1 MAETIKPDTSAK
13 TTMFGAL
20 LRRHRIDAG
29 LTQAALAERALL
41 SVRAVQHLEAGRGQ
55 PYQETARRLADA
67 LQLDRAAREAL
78 QAASEP
84 TPRRRN
90 RSGTAFDLI
99 LLSDSSEAD
108 HLKGFAEALQN
119 DQGIHASPA
128 IWGTDDG
135 DHWQGL
141 RGARACA
148 VFIGARG
155 LGDWS
160 SGALAIALGRAVRE
174 GDQRMVAVLLPGAPE
189 PFDATTLPPPLN
201 TQPWLDLRSG
211 VEIALAA
218 QLLARMLRG
227 SQDAIGAP
235 PALVEAGCPYR
246 GLEAFDEEHAD
257 LFFGREAAVQ
267 RLLEQLKGSRFIAV
281 IAPSGSGKSSLV
293 RAGLLPAL
301 RQSAMTGIPDWVV
314 CKLTPGPA
322 PLNALSTELLQLP
335 ERGSLQRTVARM
347 ARDSRML
354 HQSASL
360 ALARRAPSS
369 RLVCVV
375 DQFEEIFT
383 QCLDEDQR
391 SQFVANLLYAASV
404 PDGRTVVVLTMRA
417 DFYAHCA
424 AYPDLAAQLAAHQY
438 LLAPLDRAGTRQA
451 ISAPAERLGLSFE
464 PGLVDTIAEE
474 FAGEP
479 GALPLLEHALLEVW
493 ARRQGHVLTLEGYR
507 ASGGVQGALAQRADS
522 IFLSLAPREQEV
534 AREVLLRLTEPGE
547 TTEDTRRRATMDEL
561 VASASERDLTRRVV
575 LALADGRLLTT
586 SGGSEHG
593 DAWVEVA
600 HEALIR
606 GWPRLRQWVDEDRAA
621 LRVRRRL
628 TEAAREWERLARDD
642 GALYRA
648 GVLAEALDL
657 RDRKQTG
664 LNELEHEFLNAGLA
678 LQNRERRARDRGR
691 RLAVLALCGGLVLA
705 LFLGGLAA
713 LQWQRAESERGV
725 ALGRELAFEAEAAR
739 KGAGVLLPRS
749 VLLAAESLSRFPPRD
764 SEPTLRQGL
773 ALLARPLLS
782 LPQAGHGATAAYSPD
797 GRYLATGD
805 DVGNAMVW
813 AVADG
818 HHVSSMVLGAP
829 VKAIAWSPDA
839 RFLATAGNDGSAR
852 VWDPVSGRALE
863 GFDHPAAV
871 YALAFSPDGSKLAAA
886 SMDGTARIWDRTAHT
901 ALQLSSGSTIVD
913 RFSPDG
919 GNEFAESLAQTLAYS
934 PDGQQLATVR
944 TSDNSARVWDTQTGA
959 ELIRLDHDGEVLA
972 VAFSPDG
979 QYIATGS
986 ADGGTRIWS
995 RDGVQVGRTTTDRSS
1010 PTFTVAF
1017 SPDSRYLA
1025 TGGFSFA
1032 AEVVEVPAATDVL
1045 QLPLDDSAQSLAWSP
1060 DGTSVA
1066 AASNDGTA
1074 RIWALDDG
1082 QEILRMPMGFNNV
1095 VYQVAF
1101 SPDGMQVA
1109 TSSADGVV
1117 RTWQVTKS
1125 WQDDGLSH
1133 SDSVIAVA
1141 FSPDGRYLASSAGTI
1156 AHVWDAHTGAELQRL
1171 EHPALAWALH
1181 FSPDSRYLAT
1191 SSFDGYGRIWDVA
1204 TGQEVKRFLHG
1215 ARERIYGVRFNLD
1228 GSLLATAGLK
1238 GGVKVWDV
1246 ASGGVTMEVMH
1257 DSAAGYLRFTP
1268 DGKYLISG
1276 SVDHT
1281 ARVWD
1286 LATGHEVQRM
1296 TADSPLYELDI
1307 TPDGRYLAGGDDH
1320 DARVWD
1326 LATGAQVLLL
1336 PHATGVNGVAFS
1348 ADGKYLA
1355 TAAKDGVARV
1365 WLVSTGKQV
1374 AGMAH
1379 DKSLNGLGFSPD
1391 GSYLATASADH
1402 TVRLWPPLLADP
1414 IGAACA
1420 HVIANLTPA
1429 EWQQYLPGE
1438 AYHVTCRALP

>member
-1 MAETIKPDTSAK
+1 
-13 TTMFGAL
+13 MFGAL
-20 LRRHRIDAG
+20 LRRYRVDAG
-29 LTQAALAERALL
+29 LTQAALAERAGL

-55 PYQETARRLADA
+55 PYQDTARRLADA
-67 LQLDRAAREAL
+67 LPLDRAAREAL
-78 QAASEP
+78 HAASEP

-90 RSGTAFDLI
+90 RRGTAVDLM
-99 LLSDSSEAD
+99 LLYDRSEAEN
-108 HLKGFAEALQN
+108 LKGVAEALQN
-119 DQGIHASPA
+119 DHGIHVLQAT
-128 IWGTDDG
+128 WGSVAAE
-135 DHWQGL
+135 HPQGL
-141 RGARACA
+141 RGARAGA

-160 SGALAIALGRAVRE
+160 SGALASALGRAVRDGE
-174 GDQRMVAVLLPGAPE
+174 QSLIAVLLPGAPE

-201 TQPWLDLRSG
+201 TRPWLDLRSG
-211 VEIALAA
+211 VEIAFAA
-218 QLLARMLRG
+218 QQLARTLRG
-227 SQDAIGAP
+227 SQDSLDAP
-235 PALVEAGCPYR
+235 RALAAAECPYR

-267 RLLEQLKGSRFIAV
+267 RLLEQLKSCRFVAV

-301 RQSAMTGIPDWVV
+301 RQKAMTGIPDWVV

-322 PLNALSTELLQLP
+322 PLNALGTELLQLP
-335 ERGSLQRTVARM
+335 ERGGLQRTVARM
-347 ARDSRML
+347 ARDSRAL
-354 HQSASL
+354 HQSVAL
-360 ALARRAPSS
+360 ALARHAPSS

-383 QCLDEDQR
+383 QCSDEDQR
-391 SQFVANLLYAASV
+391 SQFVANLLYAASA
-404 PDGRTVVVLTMRA
+404 PLGQTVVVLTMRA
-417 DFYAHCA
+417 DFYSHCA

-438 LLAPLDRAGTRQA
+438 LLGPLDRAGTRQA

-474 FAGEP
+474 VAGEP

-493 ARRQGHVLTLEGYR
+493 ARRQGHLLTLEGYR

-586 SGGSEHG
+586 SGGGEHG
-593 DAWVEVA
+593 GAWVEVA

-648 GVLAEALDL
+648 GVLAEALEL

-664 LNELEHEFLNAGLA
+664 LNVLEHEFLNAGVA
-678 LQNRERRARDRGR
+678 LQNHERRARDRGR

-773 ALLARPLLS
+773 ALLARPLLTV
-782 LPQAGHGATAAYSPD
+782 PQSGHASVAYSPD
-797 GRYLATGD
+797 GQYLATGD
-805 DVGNAMVW
+805 ASGVAVVW

-818 HHVSSMVLGAP
+818 HQVSSIAVGAP
-829 VKAIAWSPDA
+829 VRAIAWSRDA

-852 VWDPVSGRALE
+852 VWDPASGRGLE
-863 GFDHPAAV
+863 RFDQPAAV
-871 YALAFSPDGSKLAAA
+871 YSLAFSPDGSNLAAA
-886 SMDGTARIWDRTAHT
+886 SMDGTARIWDRAAHT
-901 ALQLSSGSTIVD
+901 ALQLSTSATVVD

-934 PDGQQLATVR
+934 PDGRQLATAR
-944 TSDNSARVWDTQTGA
+944 TSDNVAHVWDVQTGA
-959 ELIRLDHDGEVLA
+959 ELMRLDHDGEVLA

-986 ADGGTRIWS
+986 ADGSTRIWS
-995 RDGVQVGRTTTDRSS
+995 RDGIQVGRTTTDRSS

-1017 SPDSRYLA
+1017 SPDSHYLA

-1032 AEVVEVPAATDVL
+1032 AEVVDVPGAADVL

-1060 DGTSVA
+1060 DGTRVA

-1082 QEILRMPMGFNNV
+1082 QEIVRMPMGFNNV
-1095 VYQVAF
+1095 VFQVDF
-1101 SPDGMQVA
+1101 SPDGTHVA

-1125 WQDDGLSH
+1125 WQDDGLNH

-1156 AHVWDAHTGAELQRL
+1156 AHVWDAHTGAQLQRL

-1181 FSPDSRYLAT
+1181 FSPDGRYLAT

-1204 TGQEVKRFLHG
+1204 TGQEVKRLLHG
-1215 ARERIYGVRFNLD
+1215 ERERIYGVRFSLD

-1246 ASGGVTMEVMH
+1246 ATGGVTMQVMH

-1268 DGKYLISG
+1268 DGKHLISG

-1296 TADSPLYELDI
+1296 TADSPLYELDVS
-1307 TPDGRYLAGGDDH
+1307 PDGRYLAGGDDH

-1365 WLVSTGKQV
+1365 WLVSTGEQV

-1402 TVRLWPPLLADP
+1402 TVRLWTPLLADP

-1420 HVIANLTPA
+1420 HVIANLTLA

-1438 AYHVTCRALP
+1438 AYHVTCRGLP

>member
-1 MAETIKPDTSAK
+1 
-13 TTMFGAL
+13 MFGAL
-20 LRRHRIDAG
+20 LRRYRVDAG
-29 LTQAALAERALL
+29 LTQAALAERAGL

-55 PYQETARRLADA
+55 PYQDTARRLADA
-67 LQLDRAAREAL
+67 LPLDRTAREAL
-78 QAASEP
+78 HAASEP

-90 RSGTAFDLI
+90 RRGTVVDLM
-99 LLSDSSEAD
+99 LLYDSSEAEN
-108 HLKGFAEALQN
+108 LKGVAEALQN
-119 DQGIHASPA
+119 DHGIHISEAT
-128 IWGTDDG
+128 WGSVAAE
-135 DHWQGL
+135 HPQGL
-141 RGARACA
+141 RGARAGA

-160 SGALAIALGRAVRE
+160 SGALATALGRAVRDGE
-174 GDQRMVAVLLPGAPE
+174 QSLIAVLLPGAPE

-201 TQPWLDLRSG
+201 TRQWLDLRSG
-211 VEIALAA
+211 VEIAFAA
-218 QLLARMLRG
+218 QQLARTLRG
-227 SQDAIGAP
+227 SQHSLDAP
-235 PALVEAGCPYR
+235 PALAASECPYR

-267 RLLEQLKGSRFIAV
+267 RLLEQLKSSRFVAV

-301 RQSAMTGIPDWVV
+301 RQKAMTGIPDWVV
-314 CKLTPGPA
+314 CKFTPGPA
-322 PLNALSTELLQLP
+322 PLNALGTELLQLP

-347 ARDSRML
+347 ARDSRAL
-354 HQSASL
+354 HQSVAL
-360 ALARRAPSS
+360 ALARHAPSS

-383 QCLDEDQR
+383 QCPDDDQR
-391 SQFVANLLYAASV
+391 SQFVANLLYAASA
-404 PDGRTVVVLTMRA
+404 PLGQTVVVLTMRA
-417 DFYAHCA
+417 DFYSHCT

-438 LLAPLDRAGTRQA
+438 LLGPLDRAGTRQA

-522 IFLSLAPREQEV
+522 IFLSLAPREQEL

-586 SGGSEHG
+586 SGGGEHG

-664 LNELEHEFLNAGLA
+664 LNVLEHEFLNAGVA
-678 LQNRERRARDRGR
+678 LQNRERSARDRGR

-749 VLLAAESLSRFPPRD
+749 VLLAAESLSLFPPRD

-773 ALLARPLLS
+773 ALLARPLLTV
-782 LPQAGHGATAAYSPD
+782 PQSGHASVAYSPD
-797 GRYLATGD
+797 GQYLATGAASGD
-805 DVGNAMVW
+805 AVVW

-818 HHVSSMVLGAP
+818 HQVSSIAVGAP
-829 VKAIAWSPDA
+829 VRAIAWSRDG

-852 VWDPVSGRALE
+852 VWDPASGRGVE
-863 GFDHPAAV
+863 RFDQPAAV
-871 YALAFSPDGSKLAAA
+871 YTLAFSPDGSKLAAA
-886 SMDGTARIWDRTAHT
+886 SMDGTARIWDRVAHT
-901 ALQLSSGSTIVD
+901 ALQLSTSATVVD

-934 PDGQQLATVR
+934 PDGRQLATAR
-944 TSDNSARVWDTQTGA
+944 TSDNVAHVWDAQTGA
-959 ELIRLDHDGEVLA
+959 ELMRLDHDGEVLA

-986 ADGGTRIWS
+986 ADGSTRIWS
-995 RDGVQVGRTTTDRSS
+995 RDGIQVGRTTTDRSS

-1017 SPDSRYLA
+1017 SPDSHYLA

-1032 AEVVEVPAATDVL
+1032 AEVVDVPGATDVL
-1045 QLPLDDSAQSLAWSP
+1045 ELPLDDSAQSLAWSP
-1060 DGTSVA
+1060 DGARVA

-1082 QEILRMPMGFNNV
+1082 QEIVRMPMGFNNV
-1095 VYQVAF
+1095 VFQVEF
-1101 SPDGMQVA
+1101 SPDGTQVA

-1125 WQDDGLSH
+1125 WQDDGLNH

-1181 FSPDSRYLAT
+1181 FSSDGRYLAT

-1204 TGQEVKRFLHG
+1204 TGQEVKRLLHG
-1215 ARERIYGVRFNLD
+1215 ERERIYGVRFSLD

-1246 ASGGVTMEVMH
+1246 ATGGVTMQVMH

-1268 DGKYLISG
+1268 DGKHLISG

-1296 TADSPLYELDI
+1296 TADSPLYELDVS
-1307 TPDGRYLAGGDDH
+1307 PDGRYLAGGDDH

-1365 WLVSTGKQV
+1365 WLLSTGKQV

-1402 TVRLWPPLLADP
+1402 TVRLWTPLLADP

-1420 HVIANLTPA
+1420 HVIANLTLA

-1438 AYHVTCRALP
+1438 AYHVTCRGLP